1 MKSEH
6 TTRHTRRRS
15 SRARFLTLAVLTAVV
30 IFVIVEFVPILLR
43 QHSASQQRVAPASAT
58 AAMAAASDSLKGF
71 EVVLWRQGCAAGCPD
86 YALHYAGGKLQY
98 TGIRN
103 VIKKGNLSVNFD
115 TYHQQQLL
123 KLVEQAAFFGL
134 GDDYTL
140 QSKGCH
146 PNRSNAAIYVVG
158 ITLNGETKKVKVN
171 EGCTNVPSQL
181 SQLSRGIDK
190 LTRSARWT
198 GVIKAPANATQ
209 TGGQK

>member
-6 TTRHTRRRS
+6 TPRRYRRRRS
-15 SRARFLTLAVLTAVV
+15 TGRFLILAVLIAVI
-30 IFVIVEFVPILLR
+30 IFVIVEFIPMLLR
-43 QHSASQQRVAPASAT
+43 SHPAPQKQTTPSSIT

-71 EVVLWRQGCAAGCPD
+71 VVVLWRQGCAAGCPD
-86 YALHYAGGKLQY
+86 YALHYADGKLQY

-123 KLVEQAAFFGL
+123 KLVEQAAFYGL

-140 QSKGCH
+140 QSKKCH

-158 ITLNGETKKVKVN
+158 VTLNGETKKVKVN
-171 EGCTNVPSQL
+171 EGCTNIPAQL
-181 SQLSRGIDK
+181 GQLAKGIDK
-190 LTRSARWT
+190 LTRSSHWT
-198 GVIKAPANATQ
+198 GIINAPANATQ
-209 TGGQK
+209 AGGQK